1 MKFNKLNVLLLIV
14 TALLSS
20 CTVDKS
26 LVTTVT
32 GKDGKDGKDGYTTY
46 LTTEAVMPGQVC
58 PTGGV
63 KLVPYTDTN
72 RNEVLDLGEAT
83 ALAVSTVCNGATG
96 AQGQQGMQ
104 GLPGPQG
111 VQGIQGIP
119 GVQGVAG
126 PKGANGEQGVQGV
139 QGSAGTQ
146 GIPGT
151 PGAQGLVGQQG
162 SPGIQG
168 QQGAPGVQ
176 GLPGVNGTNG
186 INGSSGSGGIYVI
199 QLCPG
204 DNATFPEQGFVID
217 NNIYAVYYGVV
228 NGTLNSFLAR
238 LSSGSYQ
245 TTNGTACNFSVS
257 YPNGAPAI
265 NGTSLINPRSGLTC
279 QVYDS
284 QSIDRSSGMNRI
296 LTNATPKFSLKIDQL
311 DIPDMSASLGFPKF
325 SAAQNALLGDEDYVL
340 DCNGVIEVPKTQT
353 YTITTLSDDG
363 SNTYIDNALVISMD
377 QLQAPTSKSVTVFL
391 TKGSHKVNVT
401 YFQGLLS
408 QIALSLFWSAPE
420 FATQIIPNSVLSH

>member
-1 MKFNKLNVLLLIV
+1 MKLNKLNALLLIV
-14 TALLSS
+14 AALLSS
-20 CTVDKS
+20 CSVDKN

-32 GKDGKDGKDGYTTY
+32 GKDGYTTY
-46 LTTEAVMPGQVC
+46 ITTEAVMPGHVC

-63 KLVPYTDTN
+63 KIVPYTDTN
-72 RNEVLDLGEAT
+72 RNGALDLGEAVT
-83 ALAVSTVCNGATG
+83 LALSTVCNGATG
-96 AQGQQGMQ
+96 ATGVAGSV
-104 GLPGPQG
+104 GLDGKDGVPGVPG
-111 VQGIQGIP
+111 VQGIQGI
-119 GVQGVAG
+119 AG
-126 PKGANGEQGVQGV
+126 PKGDKGEQGIKGEK
-139 QGSAGTQ
+139 GNDGLAGL
-146 GIPGT
+146 I
-151 PGAQGLVGQQG
+151 GQQG
-162 SPGIQG
+162 PKGNDGQVGAPGIQG
-168 QQGAPGVQ
+168 
-176 GLPGVNGTNG
+176 LPGTNG
-186 INGSSGSGGIYVI
+186 SSSSAGIYAI

-238 LSSGSYQ
+238 LSSGGYQ

-257 YPNGAPAI
+257 YPNGIPAI
-265 NGTSLINPRSGLTC
+265 NGTALINPRSGLTC

-284 QSIDRSSGMNRI
+284 QSIDRSSGMNKI
-296 LTNATPKFSLKIDQL
+296 LTNATPKFSLNIDQL

-325 SAAQNALLGDEDYVL
+325 SAAQNALLGDEDYAL

-377 QLQAPTSKSVTVFL
+377 QLQAPTSKSITMFL

-420 FATQIIPNSVLSH
+420 FATQIVPNSVLSH